1 MYLMREPAPVPG
13 YLRPLSREVVDELA
27 RLIERIR
34 LRQTVFIRHWRAL
47 CASSDDA
54 ATVPPEQ
61 LLEETYVPRLRSA
74 IECLRRGDTAGF
86 FRSGQALGADLA
98 DAGIPFAT
106 MVTHASFLKDGCA
119 SALADDPVAIGPAL
133 LVLERPVACLVAA
146 AADGYYRRPH
156 GERVDD
162 PDDEEFFGIEVA
174 ATAPCFRGIV
184 GRSRAMQRVFAQIAR
199 MAAGNA
205 PVLILGETG
214 TGKELAA
221 RAIHEAGP
229 RNTGPF
235 VALNCA
241 ALPRD
246 LIESELFGHKRGA
259 FSGAIADCVGLVRA
273 AAGGTLLLDEVTE
286 MGPELQAKLLRVLQ
300 ERAVRPVGSTTEEPV
315 DVRVIASTNRSPEAA
330 LRSGMLRPDLYY
342 RLRGSTLI
350 LPPLDARRE
359 DIPDLVEHHLSMLN
373 REHGRSGAKVR
384 GITASALRALTDA
397 PWPGNV
403 RELLNVVENAFTMCS
418 SIIRRHH
425 LDLTGGAPGPI
436 AAEPGARLPTFH
448 ENERT
453 LIERVLRVTRGN
465 KLRAARELG
474 ISRKA
479 LYARMARY
487 GLMGLAL
494 HALARR

>member
-1 MYLMREPAPVPG
+1 
-13 YLRPLSREVVDELA
+13 
-27 RLIERIR
+27 
-34 LRQTVFIRHWRAL
+34 
-47 CASSDDA
+47 
-54 ATVPPEQ
+54 
-61 LLEETYVPRLRSA
+61 
-74 IECLRRGDTAGF
+74 
-86 FRSGQALGADLA
+86 
-98 DAGIPFAT
+98 

-119 SALADDPVAIGPAL
+119 SALADDPVAVGPAL

-156 GERVDD
+156 VEPVDD
-162 PDDEEFFGIEVA
+162 PEDSELFGVD
-174 ATAPCFRGIV
+174 ATATVPCFRGMV
-184 GRSRAMQRVFAQIAR
+184 GRSQAMQRVFAHIAR
-199 MAAGNA
+199 RAAGSA
-205 PVLILGETG
+205 PVLVLGETG

-229 RNTGPF
+229 RSTGPF

-241 ALPRD
+241 AVPRD

-273 AAGGTLLLDEVTE
+273 AASGTLLLDEVTE

-315 DVRVIASTNRSPEAA
+315 DVRIIASTNRSPEAA

-342 RLRGSTLI
+342 RLRGATLI

-359 DIPDLVEHHLSMLN
+359 DIPDLVEHHLARLN
-373 REHGRSGAKVR
+373 REHGGSGVKVR
-384 GITASALRALTDA
+384 GITAGALRTLTDA

-403 RELLNVVENAFTMCS
+403 RELLNVVENAFTMCC
-418 SIIRRHH
+418 SIIRRRD
-425 LDLTGGAPGPI
+425 LDLADSLLGPV

-487 GLMGLAL
+487 GLMGLVL
-494 HALARR
+494 HAVTRR